1 MRGGAKMFSK
11 IFKTEFVK
19 NAKTFLIIMGVMLGI
34 SLISGLSGL
43 ASYDEKGRSVGWISF
58 ACRMINAL
66 TYPIIMFGCAALVY
80 VLFGSFYRAVATDEA
95 YLTFT
100 LPASMKDQFFAR
112 LLVIIVWLAIFF
124 AAMILSFV
132 LAFMPT
138 LLKQGVNFAPAF
150 GELFKNMT
158 VNSFFISLE
167 VFLLVA
173 GGVLFLISEVVFAIL
188 FSNRLARR
196 KKTGKVI
203 GSLVLMGFFFVVAFA
218 FLLSGLVNSGFF
230 NVPVHVIL
238 WFFILLVAGID
249 FLMLFLSYR
258 YLSKGLNVD

>member
-1 MRGGAKMFSK
+1 MKMFSK

-19 NAKTFLIIMGVMLGI
+19 NVKTFLIIMGVMLGI

-43 ASYDEKGRSVGWISF
+43 ASYDEEGRTVGWISF

-66 TYPIIMFGCAALVY
+66 TYPIIMFGFAALVY

-100 LPASMKDQFFAR
+100 LPASMKDQLFAR

-124 AAMILSFV
+124 AAMRLSFV
-132 LAFMPT
+132 VAFMPM
-138 LLKQGVNFAPAF
+138 LLKQGVNLAPDF

-158 VNSFFISLE
+158 VNSFFILLE
-167 VFLLVA
+167 VFLLVL
-173 GGVLFLISEVVFAIL
+173 GGALFLISAVVFAIL
-188 FSNRLARR
+188 FSNRLSRR
-196 KKTGKVI
+196 KKIGKVI
-203 GSLVLMGFFFVVAFA
+203 GTLTLMGFFLEVAFA

-238 WFFILLVAGID
+238 WFFILLVAGLD
-249 FLMLFLSYR
+249 FLMLFFSYR
-258 YLSKGLNVD
+258 FLSKGLNVD

>member
-1 MRGGAKMFSK
+1 MKMFSK

-19 NAKTFLIIMGVMLGI
+19 NVKTFLIIMGVMLGI

-43 ASYDEKGRSVGWISF
+43 ASYDEEGRSVGWISF

-66 TYPIIMFGCAALVY
+66 TYPIISFGFAALVY

-100 LPASMKDQFFAR
+100 LPASMKDQLFAR

-132 LAFMPT
+132 VASMSMRI
-138 LLKQGVNFAPAF
+138 KGGIIVIAPSF

-158 VNSFFISLE
+158 VNSFQD
-167 VFLLVA
+167 A
-173 GGVLFLISEVVFAIL
+173 K
-188 FSNRLARR
+188 R
-196 KKTGKVI
+196 
-203 GSLVLMGFFFVVAFA
+203 
-218 FLLSGLVNSGFF
+218 
-230 NVPVHVIL
+230 
-238 WFFILLVAGID
+238 
-249 FLMLFLSYR
+249 
-258 YLSKGLNVD
+258 

>member
-1 MRGGAKMFSK
+1 MFSK

-19 NAKTFLIIMGVMLGI
+19 NAKTFLIIIGVMLGL

-124 AAMILSFV
+124 AAMIYL
-132 LAFMPT
+132 
-138 LLKQGVNFAPAF
+138 
-150 GELFKNMT
+150 
-158 VNSFFISLE
+158 
-167 VFLLVA
+167 
-173 GGVLFLISEVVFAIL
+173 L
-188 FSNRLARR
+188 FSHLCRR
-196 KKTGKVI
+196 C
-203 GSLVLMGFFFVVAFA
+203 
-218 FLLSGLVNSGFF
+218 
-230 NVPVHVIL
+230 
-238 WFFILLVAGID
+238 
-249 FLMLFLSYR
+249 
-258 YLSKGLNVD
+258 

>member
-1 MRGGAKMFSK
+1 MKMFSK

-19 NAKTFLIIMGVMLGI
+19 NVKTFLIIIGVMLGI

-43 ASYDEKGRSVGWISF
+43 ASYDEEGRSVGWISF

-132 LAFMPT
+132 VASMSMRI
-138 LLKQGVNFAPAF
+138 KGGIIVIAPSF

-158 VNSFFISLE
+158 VNSFFILLE
-167 VFLLVA
+167 VFLLVS
-173 GGVLFLISEVVFAIL
+173 GGALFLISAVVFAIL
-188 FSNRLARR
+188 FSNRLSRR
-196 KKTGKVI
+196 KKIGKVI
-203 GSLVLMGFFFVVAFA
+203 GTLTLMGFFLEVAFA

-249 FLMLFLSYR
+249 FLMLFFSYR

>member
-1 MRGGAKMFSK
+1 MFSK

-19 NAKTFLIIMGVMLGI
+19 NVKTFLIIIGVMLGI

-43 ASYDEKGRSVGWISF
+43 ASYDEKGGSVGWISF

-112 LLVIIVWLAIFF
+112 LLVII

-203 GSLVLMGFFFVVAFA
+203 SSLVLMGFFFVVAFA

>member
-11 IFKTEFVK
+11 IFKTEFLK
-19 NAKTFLIIMGVMLGI
+19 NVKTFLIIIGVMLGI

-112 LLVIIVWLAIFF
+112 LLVIIVWLAIF
-124 AAMILSFV
+124 
-132 LAFMPT
+132 MPT

-218 FLLSGLVNSGFF
+218 FLLSVLVNSGFF

-249 FLMLFLSYR
+249 FLMLFFSYR